1 MPHLHLYI
9 LVKVL
14 SHVLIFYFII
24 WLLEGLLESHQS
36 LLTISRK
43 FNNTDRKTSRH
54 YPSWLQITYKGSFR
68 IEAELEAKIML
79 ENFTY
84 DREKLSVCCIC
95 GCPQGLENT
104 PSPKTIHN
112 HLENC
117 QNCVNSAAFNLFFFC
132 FHFLLHTLF

>member
-9 LVKVL
+9 LVRVL
-14 SHVLIFYFII
+14 SHVLRFCFII
-24 WLLEGLLESHQS
+24 WLLEGLLESHQF
-36 LLTISRK
+36 LLSTSPK
-43 FNNTDRKTSRH
+43 FNNTDRKTSSH
-54 YPSWLQITYKGSFR
+54 YPTWLQITYKGSFR

-79 ENFTY
+79 ENFTC

-104 PSPKTIHN
+104 PLPKTIHS

-117 QNCVNSAAFNLFFFC
+117 QNCVTLQPLISSFFC

>member
-36 LLTISRK
+36 LLTISPK

-79 ENFTY
+79 ENFIY

-104 PSPKTIHN
+104 PLPKTIHV

-117 QNCVNSAAFNLFFFC
+117 QNCVTLQPLISSFFVFI
-132 FHFLLHTLF
+132 FYYTL